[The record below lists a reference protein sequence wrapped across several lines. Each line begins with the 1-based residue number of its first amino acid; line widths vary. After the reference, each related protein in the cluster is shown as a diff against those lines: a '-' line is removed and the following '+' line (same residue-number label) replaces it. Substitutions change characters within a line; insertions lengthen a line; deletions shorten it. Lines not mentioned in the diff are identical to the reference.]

1 MKYSVKISPFRSAT
15 TGAVLLTLA
24 ACAGETNKA
33 GDASSDAAVSS
44 PDAPQVDTKAP
55 PKTDTAAPMYSC
67 PSDMP
72 GGPDG
77 GLLPA
82 RHAAGS
88 VPALAEAIEPSPL
101 PTMDV
106 VFSVDPRQGMWPISP
121 DIYGVNTPTSTTGTD
136 ATVRAT
142 SQRLG
147 GNRLSAFNWEN
158 NASNAGNDYKYQNDG
173 YLGASDA
180 PGDAVRSAIN
190 DAWAHGA
197 QAVLT
202 VPIGDYVS
210 ADKAPPGDVRTDAGT
225 EYLSTRF
232 KKNVAAKNAPF
243 SNPPNQADDSVFQDE
258 FVAWAAACAGTV
270 PLAFC
275 LDNEPDLWSSTHA
288 EIHPLPVTYAELS
301 ERTIRFATAIKAAWP
316 AAPILGFVSYGW
328 NGFNNLQNAPDAS
341 VNGNFVDYF
350 LSQMKA
356 AEDSAGKRLVDYL
369 DLHWYPEA
377 KGGNARIV
385 FDTAPTGAN
394 LTAYQEARMQAPRS
408 LWDSTYKET
417 SWITDNTKTPI
428 NLIPRMKQRI
438 AAKYP
443 GTKLA
448 FTEWNYGG
456 ANDITGAIATAD
468 VLGIFGREK
477 VDMAHIWPLS
487 SKEPF
492 VAAGLK
498 AFRNYDGQS
507 GEFGDIA
514 IAATNSDTVNTS
526 VYASLPSGNPNQVIV
541 VAINKKS
548 DVVTAGI
555 RIAHP
560 SELASSKV
568 FVLQGTTP
576 SLTAAPALS
585 AAGSN
590 AFTYAMPP
598 RSVTV
603 LVFAGG
609 PAPQPALDGGVPV
622 DADPAGPVD
631 GALTIDSS
639 SGG

>member
-1 MKYSVKISPFRSAT
+1 MKYAVKSSPFRSASA
-15 TGAVLLTLA
+15 GAALLMLA
-24 ACAGETNKA
+24 ACGSESNK
-33 GDASSDAAVSS
+33 GVDASADAAT
-44 PDAPQVDTKAP
+44 PDVPQIDTKP
-55 PKTDTAAPMYSC
+55 PKLDTAAPKYSC

-72 GGPDG
+72 SGPDG
-77 GLLPA
+77 GLAPA
-82 RHAAGS
+82 RRPAGA
-88 VPALAEAIEPSPL
+88 VPVLAGALEPAPL
-101 PTMDV
+101 PTTDV
-106 VFSVDPRQGMWPISP
+106 VFSVDPSQGMWPISP
-121 DIYGVNTPTSTTGTD
+121 DIYGVNTPTARTGVD
-136 ATVRAT
+136 ATMRAT

-158 NASNAGNDYKYQNDG
+158 NASNAGKDYRYQNDD

-180 PGDAVRSAIN
+180 PGDTVRLAIN

-197 QAVLT
+197 GSVLT

-210 ADKAPPGDVRTDAGT
+210 ADKSPAGDVRGTGGGTD
-225 EYLSTRF
+225 YLAVRF

-243 SNPPNQADDSVFQDE
+243 SDPPNQADDSVYQDE
-258 FVAWAAACAGTV
+258 FVAWASSCAGTV

-275 LDNEPDLWSSTHA
+275 LDNEPDLWKETHP
-288 EIHPLPVTYAELS
+288 EIHPTAVTYAELS
-301 ERTIRFATAIKAAWP
+301 ERTIRFASAIKAVWP
-316 AAPILGFVSYGW
+316 AAPVLGFVSYGW

-341 VNGNFVDYF
+341 ANGNFIDYF
-350 LSQMKA
+350 LGQMKA
-356 AEDSAGKRLVDYL
+356 AEESTGKRLVDYL

-377 KGGNARIV
+377 KGGGVRIV

-394 LTAYQEARMQAPRS
+394 LVAYQEARMQAPRS

-417 SWITDNTKTPI
+417 SWIADTTKAPI

-438 AAKYP
+438 ASKYP

-448 FTEWNYGG
+448 FTEWNFGG

-477 VDMAHIWPLS
+477 VDMAHIWPLL

-498 AFRNYDGQS
+498 AFRNYDSQS

-514 IAATNSDTVNTS
+514 VAASNSDTVNTS
-526 VYASLPSGNPNQVIV
+526 VYASLPSSNPNQVIV

-548 DVVTAGI
+548 DAVSAGI

-560 SELASSKV
+560 SELSSSKV
-568 FVLQGTTP
+568 FVLQGTSP
-576 SLTAAPALS
+576 DLVAAPALS
-585 AAGSN
+585 AVGSN

-603 LVFAGG
+603 LVFAAETM
-609 PAPQPALDGGVPV
+609 PPPPALDGGISL
-622 DADPAGPVD
+622 DADPAAVLD
-631 GALTIDSS
+631 GALAIDTA